1 MILLKQATRVLI
13 LSLFFWMPM
22 KYRPGLQ
29 QVFRIRKA
37 AVKMFPYCSVLG
49 SRARKMS
56 VSETQMRKWNLAVT
70 RFLLA
75 RAAWDAPLSPIS
87 LWFWCRRKR
96 KM

>member
-1 MILLKQATRVLI
+1 MVLLKQATRVLI
-13 LSLFFWMPM
+13 LSRFFWMPT
-22 KYRPGLQ
+22 KYRPGVQ
-29 QVFRIRKA
+29 EEFRIRKMV
-37 AVKMFPYCSVLG
+37 VKTFPCCSVLG

-75 RAAWDAPLSPIS
+75 RAARDAPLSPIS
-87 LWFWCRRKR
+87 LWFWCRLKL